1 MKTKDLTKIALCVA
15 LLCVS
20 SYIIIPL
27 PFSLTS
33 ITAQTIVINLIGLI
47 MLPKEAFIT
56 VLVYILLGACGFPVF
71 SGGTGGFGKLFGP
84 TGGYILGY
92 LIAAVIISTL
102 KGKEVDIK
110 RYLLITIIVGI
121 PIIYFCGLTTIKIYM
136 KGNLIQLLTASVF
149 PFIPGDILKCVLGS
163 YIAVVLNK
171 RLSLVKTY

>member
-1 MKTKDLTKIALCVA
+1 MRTKDLTKISLCVA

-27 PFSLTS
+27 PFSLAS

-56 VLVYILLGACGFPVF
+56 VFVYILLGACGLPVF
-71 SGGTGGFGKLFGP
+71 SGGTAGFGKLFGP
-84 TGGYILGY
+84 TGGYIVGY
-92 LIAAVIISTL
+92 LIAAVVISIL
-102 KGKEVDIK
+102 KGKEVNIK
-110 RYLLITIIVGI
+110 RYILVTIAVGI
-121 PIIYFCGLTTIKIYM
+121 PLIYLCGLTTMKVYM

-149 PFIPGDILKCVLGS
+149 PFIPGDLLKCIAGS

-171 RLSLVKTY
+171 RLSLVSTC